1 MLSILEYKM
10 YITTDIVDFNIKNVF
25 LHEPVKNI
33 LKTGCEFMKVIYS
46 NKFFVMNG
54 VYVNIEFK
62 DIDIQRRK
70 ETYRMRVDRIQNKE
84 ILNIISK
91 LEEELLDLLPHDL
104 SRIYSLR
111 SEYDK
116 MRQLKKYGDIELP
129 SGTHKDFVCTLRIFG
144 VWKDS
149 TRCGLNYQFMV
160 S

>member
-1 MLSILEYKM
+1 M
-10 YITTDIVDFNIKNVF
+10 YITSDIVDFNIKNVF

-46 NKFFVMNG
+46 NKLFVMNG
-54 VYVNIEFK
+54 VYVDVVFK
-62 DIDIQRRK
+62 NTEIQRRK
-70 ETYRMRVDRIQNKE
+70 DTYRMRIDRISNKE
-84 ILNIISK
+84 ILETISR
-91 LEEELLDLLPHDL
+91 LERDLLDLLPSDL

-116 MRQLKKYGDIELP
+116 MRQLKKYGGVELA
-129 SGTHKDFVCTLRIFG
+129 SGIHNNLVCTLRIFG

-149 TRCGLNYQFMV
+149 TKCGLNYQFMV